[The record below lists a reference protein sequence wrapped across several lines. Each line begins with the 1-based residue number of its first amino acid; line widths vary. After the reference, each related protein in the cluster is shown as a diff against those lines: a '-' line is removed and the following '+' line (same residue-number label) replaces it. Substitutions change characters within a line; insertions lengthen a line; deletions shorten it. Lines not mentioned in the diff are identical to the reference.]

1 MGLAY
6 GTLSFLVVQ
15 ATTFGY
21 PTGAVFWPGA
31 GLTLGVL
38 VRLPRDRWPA
48 LLTGVFVAEIVVD
61 LTIPVSFGVALIW
74 AVANTVEPLVG
85 ASLLMRS
92 RRPDG
97 LTSVALVLRF
107 VLWAVVV
114 GPLVGATV
122 GAATAAAAGVE
133 TFWPTWPRWWIG
145 DAIGVLVVAPAMFT
159 LRRVDLA
166 RAGRSEHW
174 LLLVALAAVT
184 LVAVFPWQ
192 VDAWVQGL
200 PFLLAPA
207 LVLVAMRLGAQTAAI
222 SLAASATTV
231 NTVTAMGIGPFSV
244 TGTYSGLVVA
254 QVCLAGGAFA
264 LLSVSALNHDLVS
277 VQRVEEILR
286 EQALHDGL
294 TGLANRRLLDDR
306 LESSLAGLRRSGTHL
321 AVLLVDLDGFKRLND
336 QYGHLAG
343 DAALVEVADRLRA
356 AVRPTDTVARVGGDE
371 FVVLLPDLS
380 EPAIAEEFRDRVSVA
395 LNQPM
400 RWEDTELPLAA
411 SVGVSSTD
419 DPDASVDS
427 VLAAADRSMYAAKVG
442 LGAVRSTGGDDVP
455 PSKGPSTRSS
465 GFGDE

>member
-1 MGLAY
+1 MSRSSRVRDVALMGLAY
-6 GTLSFLVVQ
+6 GTLSFLVIQ

-38 VRLPRDRWPA
+38 VRLPRERWPA

-61 LTIPVSFGVALIW
+61 LSIPVSFGVALIW

-92 RRPDG
+92 RRPEG
-97 LTSVALVLRF
+97 LTSVSLVLRF

-122 GAATAAAAGVE
+122 GAAAATAAGVE
-133 TFWPTWPRWWIG
+133 TFWPTWPRWWMG
-145 DAIGVLVVAPAMFT
+145 DAIGVLVVAPAVFT
-159 LRRVDLA
+159 LRRADLA
-166 RAGRSEHW
+166 KAGRSERW
-174 LLLVALAAVT
+174 VLLAALAAVT

-200 PFLLAPA
+200 PFLLTPA

-222 SLAASATTV
+222 SLAVSATTV
-231 NTVTAMGIGPFSV
+231 NTVTAMGVGPFSV

-264 LLSVSALNHDLVS
+264 LLTVSALNHDLVS

-294 TGLANRRLLDDR
+294 TGLANRRLLEDR
-306 LESSLAGLRRSGTHL
+306 LESSLAGLRRSRAHL

-336 QYGHLAG
+336 EHGHLAG

-356 AVRPTDTVARVGGDE
+356 AVRPSDTVARVGGDE
-371 FVVLLPDLS
+371 FVVVLPDLS
-380 EPAIAEEFRDRVSVA
+380 DLTVAEVFRDRVSVA

-419 DPDASVDS
+419 DPEASVDS
-427 VLAAADRSMYAAKVG
+427 VLAAADRAMYAVKV
-442 LGAVRSTGGDDVP
+442 AARS
-455 PSKGPSTRSS
+455 RSAD
-465 GFGDE
+465 GQ